1 MHVTAEVLTQLLE
14 ISPDALIVIDQAG
27 KIEMANGQTEAMF
40 GYQQVE
46 VYLSQPSLV
55 VDVDPGR
62 VEQVL
67 LNLIGNAIKY
77 SPRGGSVIVKLW
89 EEATEQAIHIS
100 VQGHGIGIPEHQQ
113 MQIFGRFI
121 QAENAQAWS
130 NSTAAVSGSSQKK
143 MQVLASS

>member
-40 GYQQVE
+40 GYRQVE

-77 SPRGGSVIVKLW
+77 SPRGGPHRRGL
-89 EEATEQAIHIS
+89 
-100 VQGHGIGIPEHQQ
+100 
-113 MQIFGRFI
+113 
-121 QAENAQAWS
+121 
-130 NSTAAVSGSSQKK
+130 
-143 MQVLASS
+143 